1 MLIIT
6 IKKHL
11 FCVTG
16 AIFMVL
22 IIRTILLYSLVI
34 ISLRVMGKRQLGEMQ
49 PSELVVAIMISDLA
63 AVPMQAIDIPLVTG
77 IIPVLTLIVAEVFMS
92 YISLKSG
99 KLRKIL
105 SGEPSIII
113 YDGHINEG
121 ELERLRFNMHDLLE
135 QLRINNYPNISDIDC
150 AVMETNGKLS
160 VIPKSSSRP
169 VTVADMNIK
178 TEQEKLQHLIMSD
191 GKINLKEL
199 EKTGKS
205 REWLLKEL
213 KKLNLGEQEVF
224 FAIYDFNHGLI
235 TQKKGEKD
243 KGTWLP
249 AFGD

>member
-1 MLIIT
+1 
-6 IKKHL
+6 
-11 FCVTG
+11 
-16 AIFMVL
+16 MVL

-63 AVPMQAIDIPLVTG
+63 AVPMQAIDIPLITG

-92 YISLKSG
+92 YVSLKSS
-99 KLRKIL
+99 KLRKII

-121 ELERLRFNMHDLLE
+121 ELERLRFNMNDLLE

-160 VIPKSSSRP
+160 IIPKNSARP
-169 VTVADMNIK
+169 VTLSDMNIESK
-178 TEQEKLQHLIMSD
+178 QEKLQHLIMSD
-191 GKINLKEL
+191 GKINLIEL
-199 EKTGKS
+199 QKTGKT
-205 REWLLKEL
+205 REWLSKEL
-213 KKLNLGEQEVF
+213 KKLKLTEDDIF
-224 FAIYDFNHGLI
+224 FAIYDANSGLI

-243 KGTWLP
+243 KGI
-249 AFGD
+249 